1 MRTYKVA
8 LIRGDGIGPEQVEA
22 TFPCLQ
28 AIMECLG
35 MNLEILEVE
44 AGDDC
49 MAKRG
54 VPLPEET
61 IETIRASNVCLKGP
75 VGETAADVIVRLRL
89 MFDLYVNLR
98 PAKAY
103 PRVPCLRPDIDMVIV
118 RENTE
123 DLYKG
128 FEHTTPDGEVAVA
141 LRVISRKASKRI
153 AEYAFRLARS
163 RRRKVVAVHKANV
176 MRVTCGLFAEECRKV
191 AERYPDIEFR
201 EMYVDA
207 AAMNLIKRP
216 HEFDVIVIPNMFGD
230 ILSDEAAQLVGG
242 LGMAPGANIGDN
254 FALFEPIH
262 GSAPHLAGQQKANP
276 LSMIL
281 SASLLFKWLGER
293 LEDRK
298 CSWASE
304 LIEEAV
310 VETLKEG
317 VITPDL
323 GGNFKTLDVGRAVAE
338 RILKMV
344 EEGEK
349 P

>member
-1 MRTYKVA
+1 MRVYRVA

-22 TFPCLQ
+22 TFPVLQ
-28 AIMECLG
+28 AVMEASGLQ
-35 MNLEILEVE
+35 MEILEVE
-44 AGDDC
+44 AGDAC
-49 MAKRG
+49 MEKRG

-61 IETIRASNVCLKGP
+61 IETIRSSHVCLKGP
-75 VGETAADVIVRLRL
+75 VGETAADVIVRLRI

-98 PAKAY
+98 PVKAY

-128 FEHTTPDGEVAVA
+128 FEYTTPDGEIAVA
-141 LRVISRKASKRI
+141 LRVISRRASRRI

-163 RRRKVVAVHKANV
+163 RRRRVVAVHKANV
-176 MRVTCGLFAEECRKV
+176 MKATCGLFAEECRKV
-191 AERYPDIEFR
+191 AEKYPDVEFR

-242 LGMAPGANIGDN
+242 LGMAPGANIGDS

-281 SASLLFKWLGER
+281 SSALMFRWLGER
-293 LEDRK
+293 WGDERCL
-298 CSWASE
+298 WASRAV
-304 LIEEAV
+304 EEAV
-310 VETLKEG
+310 VETLREG
-317 VITPDL
+317 VVTPDL
-323 GGNFKTLDVGRAVAE
+323 GGTYKTLDVGRNVARKVLE
-338 RILKMV
+338 AGL
-344 EEGEK
+344 EGR
-349 P
+349 

>member
-1 MRTYKVA
+1 MKTYRIV
-8 LIRGDGIGPEQVEA
+8 LIRGDGIGPEQAEA
-22 TFPCLQ
+22 TLPCIQ
-28 AIMECLG
+28 AVKDSLG
-35 MNLEILEVE
+35 IGLEILEAE
-44 AGDDC
+44 AGDAC
-49 MAKRG
+49 MERRG

-61 IETIRASNVCLKGP
+61 VEAVKASDACLKGP
-75 VGETAADVIVRLRL
+75 VGETAADVIVKLRL

-103 PRVPCLRPDIDMVIV
+103 PRVPCLRPDIDLVIV

-128 FEHTTPDGEVAVA
+128 FEYFTPDGEAAVA
-141 LRVISRKASKRI
+141 LRVITRKGSRRI
-153 AEYAFRLARS
+153 AEYAFKLAEK

-176 MRVTCGLFAEECRKV
+176 LKLTCGLFAEECRKV
-191 AERYPDIEFR
+191 AKEHPNVEFR

-216 HEFDVIVIPNMFGD
+216 HEFDVIVVGNMFGD

-262 GSAPHLAGQQKANP
+262 GSAPHLAGTQRANP
-276 LSMIL
+276 MSMIL
-281 SASLLFKWLGER
+281 TSSLMFQWLG
-293 LEDRK
+293 DRWNDAK
-298 CSWASE
+298 CKLAAE
-304 LIEEAV
+304 AIEAAV

-317 VITPDL
+317 VVTPDL
-323 GGNFKTLDVGRAVAE
+323 GGASKTLEVGLSVAE
-338 RILKMV
+338 KIPRIVKER
-344 EEGEK
+344 EEG
-349 P
+349 

>member
-1 MRTYKVA
+1 MKAYRVA

-22 TFPCLQ
+22 TLPVLQ
-28 AIMECLG
+28 SIMEGLNV
-35 MNLEILEVE
+35 NLEILEVE
-44 AGDDC
+44 AGDEC
-49 MAKRG
+49 MARRG

-61 IETIRASNVCLKGP
+61 IETIKASHVCLKGP

-128 FEHTTPDGEVAVA
+128 FEYTTPDGEVAVA
-141 LRVISRKASKRI
+141 LRVISRRASRRI
-153 AEYAFRLARS
+153 AEYAFKLARA
-163 RRRKVVAVHKANV
+163 RKRKVVAVHKANV
-176 MRVTCGLFAEECRKV
+176 MKATCGLFAEECRRV
-191 AERYPDIEFR
+191 AEAYPDVAFR

-242 LGMAPGANIGDN
+242 LGMAPGANIGDS

-281 SASLLFKWLGER
+281 SAGLMFRWLGER
-293 LEDRK
+293 WGDGRCLQ
-298 CSWASE
+298 ASQ

-310 VETLKEG
+310 TETLREG
-317 VITPDL
+317 VVTQDL
-323 GGNFKTLDVGRAVAE
+323 GGTFKTMDVGRAVAE
-338 RILKMV
+338 KVLKLA
-344 EEGEK
+344 EEGG
-349 P
+349 